1 MSSSRYQNWCI
12 RDDAP
17 ELAVAGIVIFIL
29 VVAGLF
35 GLVTLYSKFLLSGM
49 ATRVVTTGL
58 PIEQI
63 RNVFVQKVAG
73 STWKIVDDGTP
84 MIAQSPLLTGIRQQ
98 IGLEVEQNGGR
109 NMARV
114 TVLRWTE
121 KYGIPNKAY
130 TLRMRLGAFVNE
142 VQRLDPGAR
151 VTEVALK
158 D

>member
-12 RDDAP
+12 RDDVP

-73 STWKIVDDGTP
+73 STWKIVDDGNP

-114 TVLRWTE
+114 SVLRWTE

-130 TLRMRLGAFVNE
+130 SKNSTR
-142 VQRLDPGAR
+142 
-151 VTEVALK
+151 
-158 D
+158 

>member
-1 MSSSRYQNWCI
+1 M
-12 RDDAP
+12 
-17 ELAVAGIVIFIL
+17 EVAGIVIFIL

-35 GLVTLYSKFLLSGM
+35 GLVTLYSKFFLSGM

-121 KYGIPNKAY
+121 KYGIPNTAY

-142 VQRLDPGAR
+142 VQRLDPGAQ

>member
-73 STWKIVDDGTP
+73 STWKIVDDGNP

-114 TVLRWTE
+114 TARPAVRGWARLWRW
-121 KYGIPNKAY
+121 
-130 TLRMRLGAFVNE
+130 
-142 VQRLDPGAR
+142 
-151 VTEVALK
+151 
-158 D
+158 

>member
-1 MSSSRYQNWCI
+1 MHQNWQSQVLSSS
-12 RDDAP
+12 
-17 ELAVAGIVIFIL
+17 
-29 VVAGLF
+29 
-35 GLVTLYSKFLLSGM
+35 SSLSRVCS
-49 ATRVVTTGL
+49 AWSPSTRSSSFPG
-58 PIEQI
+58 
-63 RNVFVQKVAG
+63 
-73 STWKIVDDGTP
+73 
-84 MIAQSPLLTGIRQQ
+84 Q

-151 VTEVALK
+151 VTEVSLK

>member
-1 MSSSRYQNWCI
+1 M
-12 RDDAP
+12 
-17 ELAVAGIVIFIL
+17 EVAGIVIFIL
-29 VVAGLF
+29 VIAGLY

-49 ATRVVTTGL
+49 ATRVVATGL

-73 STWKIVDDGTP
+73 STWKIVDDGNP

-109 NMARV
+109 NRARV
-114 TVLRWTE
+114 SVLRWTE

-130 TLRMRLGAFVNE
+130 TLRRRLGAFVNE
-142 VQRLDPGAR
+142 VQRLDPGAQ
-151 VTEVALK
+151 VTEVGLK

>member
-1 MSSSRYQNWCI
+1 M
-12 RDDAP
+12 
-17 ELAVAGIVIFIL
+17 EVAGIVIFIL

-73 STWKIVDDGTP
+73 STWKIVDDGNP
-84 MIAQSPLLTGIRQQ
+84 MIAQSPLLAGIRQQ
-98 IGLEVEQNGGR
+98 IELEVGQNGGR

-114 TVLRWTE
+114 MVLRWTE

-130 TLRMRLGAFVNE
+130 TLRMRLGPSSTRSSAST
-142 VQRLDPGAR
+142 R
-151 VTEVALK
+151 VLR
-158 D
+158 

>member
-12 RDDAP
+12 RDDVP

-35 GLVTLYSKFLLSGM
+35 GLVTLYSKFFLSGM

-73 STWKIVDDGTP
+73 NTQSSPSLVIMLSLRSLKMSPIDWKPTTAMLGETGGT
-84 MIAQSPLLTGIRQQ
+84 S
-98 IGLEVEQNGGR
+98 ECSHS
-109 NMARV
+109 
-114 TVLRWTE
+114 
-121 KYGIPNKAY
+121 
-130 TLRMRLGAFVNE
+130 
-142 VQRLDPGAR
+142 
-151 VTEVALK
+151 
-158 D
+158 

>member
-1 MSSSRYQNWCI
+1 M
-12 RDDAP
+12 
-17 ELAVAGIVIFIL
+17 EVAGIVIFIL

-73 STWKIVDDGTP
+73 STWKIVDDGNP
-84 MIAQSPLLTGIRQQ
+84 MIAQSPLLAGIRQQ
-98 IGLEVEQNGGR
+98 IGLEVGQNGGR

-114 TVLRWTE
+114 MVLRWTE

-130 TLRMRLGAFVNE
+130 TLRMRLGPSSTRSSAST
-142 VQRLDPGAR
+142 R
-151 VTEVALK
+151 VLR
-158 D
+158 

>member
-12 RDDAP
+12 RDDVP

-73 STWKIVDDGTP
+73 STWKIVDDGNP

-98 IGLEVEQNGGR
+98 IGLEVEQNG
-109 NMARV
+109 V
-114 TVLRWTE
+114 S
-121 KYGIPNKAY
+121 YPSIPGII
-130 TLRMRLGAFVNE
+130 TSRMTRFGSFS
-142 VQRLDPGAR
+142 R
-151 VTEVALK
+151 T
-158 D
+158 

>member
-1 MSSSRYQNWCI
+1 M
-12 RDDAP
+12 
-17 ELAVAGIVIFIL
+17 EVAGIVIFIL
-29 VVAGLF
+29 VIAGLY

-49 ATRVVTTGL
+49 ATRVVATGL

-73 STWKIVDDGTP
+73 STWKIVDDGNP

-130 TLRMRLGAFVNE
+130 TLRTRLGAFVNE
-142 VQRLDPGAR
+142 VQRLDPGAQ

>member
-1 MSSSRYQNWCI
+1 M
-12 RDDAP
+12 
-17 ELAVAGIVIFIL
+17 EVAGIVIFIL

-73 STWKIVDDGTP
+73 STWKIVDDGNP

-109 NMARV
+109 STARV

-121 KYGIPNKAY
+121 KYGIPNKEGY
-130 TLRMRLGAFVNE
+130 SGGGFEYVE
-142 VQRLDPGAR
+142 
-151 VTEVALK
+151 
-158 D
+158 

>member
-1 MSSSRYQNWCI
+1 M
-12 RDDAP
+12 
-17 ELAVAGIVIFIL
+17 EVAGIVIFIL

-73 STWKIVDDGTP
+73 STWKIVDDGNP

-130 TLRMRLGAFVNE
+130 TPTKTCSN
-142 VQRLDPGAR
+142 
-151 VTEVALK
+151 
-158 D
+158 

>member
-1 MSSSRYQNWCI
+1 VSSSRYQNWCI

-35 GLVTLYSKFLLSGM
+35 GLVTLYSKFFLSGM

-130 TLRMRLGAFVNE
+130 TLRMRLSSFVNE
-142 VQRLDPGAR
+142 MQRLDPGAS
-151 VTEVALK
+151 VTTTPLK
-158 D
+158 G

>member
-1 MSSSRYQNWCI
+1 M
-12 RDDAP
+12 
-17 ELAVAGIVIFIL
+17 EVAGIVIFIL
-29 VVAGLF
+29 VIAGLY

-49 ATRVVTTGL
+49 ATRVVATGL

-73 STWKIVDDGTP
+73 STWKIVDDGNP

-121 KYGIPNKAY
+121 KYGIPNKSY

-142 VQRLDPGAR
+142 VQRLDPGAQ

>member
-1 MSSSRYQNWCI
+1 M
-12 RDDAP
+12 
-17 ELAVAGIVIFIL
+17 EVAGIVIFIL
-29 VVAGLF
+29 VIAGLY

-49 ATRVVTTGL
+49 ATRVVATGL

-73 STWKIVDDGTP
+73 STWKIVDDGNP

-114 TVLRWTE
+114 SVLRWTE
-121 KYGIPNKAY
+121 KYGSPTKAY

-142 VQRLDPGAR
+142 VQRLDPGAQ
-151 VTEVALK
+151 VTEVGLK

>member
-58 PIEQI
+58 PIEQ
-63 RNVFVQKVAG
+63 KVAG
-73 STWKIVDDGTP
+73 STWKIVDDGNP

-142 VQRLDPGAR
+142 VQRLDPGAQ